1 MRRRLPPLKAVRAFE
16 AAARHRS
23 FVEAAEELAVTPSA
37 ISQQVKQLEEW
48 LGRAL
53 FRRLPRGLAVTEVG
67 KSYLPPLTEALDQI
81 EGATRRAM
89 EGQDS
94 RTLKVTC
101 LSSFGAQWLTPR
113 LHRFDTLHPEID
125 VMLAT
130 FDRVVDLEAEDIDV
144 AIRYGTRDFPGLHV
158 ETLMDEYLGV
168 VCSPDLVNHPD
179 HPIRHYAD
187 LAHHTLLHDADA
199 KVMGPIEWGRFLEIV
214 GGADGVDWSRGPK
227 FSDSHMMIQ
236 ACLAGRGVMVGR
248 SALVTDALKNGNLVA
263 PFGMPVKAESSYRM
277 VMLPG
282 ALSDPKIAAF
292 RNWIYEELDMPVP
305 AV

>member
-53 FRRLPRGLAVTEVG
+53 FRRLPRGLAVTDVA
-67 KSYLPPLTEALDQI
+67 KAYLPPLSEALDQI

-113 LHRFDTLHPEID
+113 LHRFDAIHPEID

-168 VCSPDLVNHPD
+168 VCSPDLVNHAE
-179 HPIRHYAD
+179 HPIRGYAD
-187 LAHHTLLHDADA
+187 LAHHTLLHDSDA

-263 PFGMPVKAESSYRM
+263 PFGMTVKAEASYRM

-282 ALSDPKIAAF
+282 ALADPKIAAF
-292 RNWIYEELDMPVP
+292 RAWIYAELDMPVP
-305 AV
+305 EV